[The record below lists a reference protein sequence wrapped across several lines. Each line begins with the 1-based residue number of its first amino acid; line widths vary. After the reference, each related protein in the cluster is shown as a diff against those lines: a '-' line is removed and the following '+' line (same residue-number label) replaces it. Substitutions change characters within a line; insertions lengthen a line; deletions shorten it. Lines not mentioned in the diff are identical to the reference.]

1 MTPTQEMML
10 DIAAIQTLV
19 CRERAHRDRDD
30 WTAMRSAYTADARVR
45 VTWFDG
51 TIDEYVEQSRNPT
64 WDASQSQST
73 HRLSPSVVTV
83 VDDCAVAETPARV
96 ELRLT
101 VDGVLVDLIVSVRLI
116 SRVVRTADGW
126 KLASMDAIYE
136 KDSIT
141 PVYPGDRLRITA
153 EQTAAYRQSYR
164 FLAYGAH
171 GHLPDDIPGDD
182 RPDLVDAL
190 YADIEAWLDQGGNP
204 QRPDRSPSRAS
215 GQPQSTA

>member
-1 MTPTQEMML
+1 MASTQELML
-10 DIAAIQTLV
+10 DIAVIQDLV
-19 CRERAHRDRDD
+19 YRERAHRDRDD
-30 WTAMRSAYTADARVR
+30 WIAMRSAYIADARVR

-51 TIDEYVEQSRNPT
+51 TIDEYVEASRNPE

-83 VDDCAVAETPARV
+83 VGDRAVAETPARV

-101 VDGVLVDLIVSVRLI
+101 VDGVLVDLIASVRLI
-116 SRVVRTADGW
+116 SRVVRAAEGW

-141 PVYPGDRLRITA
+141 PVYPGDRLHITA
-153 EQTAAYRQSYR
+153 EQTAAYRPSYR

-182 RPDLVDAL
+182 RPDLVNAL
-190 YADIEAWLDQGGNP
+190 YAANEAWLNRGGAAP
-204 QRPDRSPSRAS
+204 RL
-215 GQPQSTA
+215 